1 MCCRTE
7 VSPLLPDIARVML
20 TIGGFVPQGD
30 PENESRFE
38 TAITWRRDITEENCA
53 VTVTLEGGVFRA
65 GISPSISSYPQHAG
79 KRITAGVYFEI
90 CAKYAEKVDGTVTQK
105 ANVAGC
111 KVGDEGVSSLIM
123 AVYPGVPLTY
133 ERACRGFQELIL
145 SDHGHDDAA

>member
-65 GISPSISSYPQHAG
+65 GINPSISHYSQHDG

-111 KVGDEGVSSLIM
+111 SNGGVASLVM
-123 AVYPGVPLTY
+123 AVYPNIPLTY
-133 ERACRGFQELIL
+133 ERACRGFQELIM
-145 SDHGHDDAA
+145 GHDHDAA

>member
-20 TIGGFVPQGD
+20 TIGGFVPLGD
-30 PENESRFE
+30 AA
-38 TAITWRRDITEENCA
+38 TAITWRRDIFEENCA